1 MTMGWRAS
9 AARLG
14 HAPADGSVMSRSP
27 QRPARRPTAG
37 TADAQA
43 PGPGRHQVRLI
54 FSALM
59 LGILLAALDQ
69 TIVATAL
76 PIPPPADTPRR
87 RRSHQ
92 DRHVPVPPQAA
103 ATASARG
110 CPQWA
115 ACLPV
120 ACRAAAVNPAAG

>member
-9 AARLG
+9 TASLG

-27 QRPARRPTAG
+27 QRPARRPAAG

-43 PGPGRHQVRLI
+43 PSPGRHRVRLI

-59 LGILLAALDQ
+59 PGILLAALDQ

-76 PIPPPADTPRR
+76 PTPPADTPRR

-92 DRHVPVPPQAA
+92 ARPVPVPPQAA

-120 ACRAAAVNPAAG
+120 ACRDAAINPAAG

>member
-9 AARLG
+9 TASLG

-27 QRPARRPTAG
+27 QRPARRPAAG
-37 TADAQA
+37 TADAQT
-43 PGPGRHQVRLI
+43 PSPGRHRVRLI

-59 LGILLAALDQ
+59 PGILLAALDQ

-76 PIPPPADTPRR
+76 PTPTSRHAPQAPQPPGPARPG
-87 RRSHQ
+87 
-92 DRHVPVPPQAA
+92 PPQAA

-120 ACRAAAVNPAAG
+120 ACRDAAINPAAG

>member
-1 MTMGWRAS
+1 
-9 AARLG
+9 
-14 HAPADGSVMSRSP
+14 MSRSP
-27 QRPARRPTAG
+27 QRPARRPAAG

-54 FSALM
+54 CSALM
-59 LGILLAALDQ
+59 LGTLLAALDQ

-76 PIPPPADTPRR
+76 PTPQAATPRR

-92 DRHVPVPPQAA
+92 ARPVPVPPQAA

-120 ACRAAAVNPAAG
+120 ACRRAAV